1 MEMSKSEGIRA
12 VKRGLLLLG
21 AVTIAEVLISLL
33 GKGYLIPG
41 LEEYGFLFAITGVA
55 MIVLSLYKAYFIVYE
70 FMHLRYEVKGMA
82 LTILLPTMLLIWGL
96 IAFLWEGNT
105 WGDRREEIQYEIPQ
119 DVEKQLEV
127 SEGKPIKE
135 LDSDEH

>member
-1 MEMSKSEGIRA
+1 MEMSRSEGIRA
-12 VKRGLLLLG
+12 VKKGLLLLG
-21 AVTIAEVLISLL
+21 AVTVAEVLISLL

-41 LEEYGFLFAITGVA
+41 LEEYSFLFVITGLA

-82 LTILLPTMLLIWGL
+82 LSILLPAMLLIWGL

-105 WGDRREEIQYEIPQ
+105 WGDRREEVQYEIPQ
-119 DVEKQLEV
+119 DIEQQLDE
-127 SEGKPIKE
+127 SEGEPVKE
-135 LDSDEH
+135 LDNHEH